1 MRSRISKWVIP
12 GIITV
17 LLGTAAIVQF
27 TKTDM
32 EQDLAS
38 RSEQAL
44 SSAGMHWAKVHF
56 DGRDALLSGVSYS
69 QEQSEAATKIIADL
83 HGVRSVV
90 HTVDIAPLASPYPFA
105 AKISGDEVT
114 LAGGVPD
121 EAARNSLLDI
131 AKPAD
136 AELELLSGIENRA
149 KWLAAAEFA
158 LRQLREMDE
167 GQVALSD
174 MKLSMSGRAKS
185 RAAFEK
191 ISIEVNAG
199 FPEDVERGEVD
210 ITPPLQSPFDW
221 KAEFDGERITMRGY
235 VPNSEAIEQIGKA
248 VPDGIVMTPDILLA
262 SGAPVDFSAN
272 AAALTRAFAYVSEG
286 SAEISDDKLAFSGD
300 PTSPAAVA
308 QIGETLAA
316 SGAEIALSAPMVT
329 PFTLTGEKTNEGMVI
344 SGYVAEESTIKR
356 LADSGL
362 VADVS
367 IARGAPENFAA
378 AAAFAD
384 AVISP
389 LDSGAFSIVGT
400 KIDLIGKTVSTEAY
414 RDSQTALNIGP
425 PAGFELGSVAL
436 EPAASE
442 AVVPE
447 DAAAEPAGP
456 EPEALT
462 EEEQAPAPQTPDAT
476 GPETTEPTSPEPMTP
491 DTPAPEATVTP
502 PLPLLNSLANPPA
515 FVAEAEPAAAPEE
528 KSAPAEPKIVTPELP
543 NLEALKEPPTP
554 PVVAQ
559 EEAAATVAEPV
570 DTGTATAAKMEI
582 ATEAQTPEQAST
594 PEEAQAEPAP
604 AAQVA
609 ILTPALPNLDALR
622 EPPTPPTITL
632 TINSCR
638 TKVAGIEAE
647 HSILFNSGSTKL
659 LESSSEPLDRLAGFF
674 KACANVEIHIEGHTD
689 SDGPENTNL
698 ALSVARAEAVVSEL
712 IARGVSE
719 SRLYAIGYG
728 ESKPIADNK
737 TRAGKAQNRR
747 IAFEI
752 LETAE

>member
-17 LLGTAAIVQF
+17 LLGTAAVVQF

-38 RSEQAL
+38 RSEEAL

-69 QEQSEAATKIIADL
+69 QEQSEAATKIIGAL

-90 HTVDIAPLASPYPFA
+90 HTVDIAPIASPYPFS
-105 AKISGDEVT
+105 AKISGDEVS

-174 MKLSMSGRAKS
+174 MTLSMSGRAKS

-191 ISIEVNAG
+191 ISIAVNAG
-199 FPEDVERGEVD
+199 FPEDVERGDVD

-272 AAALTRAFAYVSEG
+272 AAALTRAFAYVSKG
-286 SAEISDDKLAFSGD
+286 SAEINDDKLAFSGD

-308 QIGETLAA
+308 QIGEALAA
-316 SGAEIALSAPMVT
+316 SGAEIALSAPMVM
-329 PFTLTGEKTNEGMVI
+329 PFTLTGEKTSEGMAF
-344 SGYVAEESTIKR
+344 SGYVAEESTKKR

-400 KIDLIGKTVSTEAY
+400 KIDLSGKTVSTEAY

-436 EPAASE
+436 EPATSE
-442 AVVPE
+442 AFVPE
-447 DAAAEPAGP
+447 NTAAEPDAP
-456 EPEALT
+456 EPEAQT
-462 EEEQAPAPQTPDAT
+462 QEEQTPAPQT
-476 GPETTEPTSPEPMTP
+476 
-491 DTPAPEATVTP
+491 PEATVTP
-502 PLPLLNSLANPPA
+502 PLPLLNSLASPPA
-515 FVAEAEPAAAPEE
+515 FVADAEPAAEPEE
-528 KSAPAEPKIVTPELP
+528 KSAPAELKIVTPELP

-559 EEAAATVAEPV
+559 DDVAATVAEPA
-570 DTGTATAAKMEI
+570 DTGTAAK
-582 ATEAQTPEQAST
+582 
-594 PEEAQAEPAP
+594 AEPAP

-622 EPPTPPTITL
+622 EPPTPPIVTL

-659 LESSSEPLDRLAGFF
+659 LDSSSEPLDRLAGFF